1 MVERLT
7 MTVEE
12 MGVALGVSRPKAYEL
27 ASRADFPVIK
37 VGKRKVIPVDAFRRW
52 MEQQTELPPVLAGA
66 GKQAQRA

>member
-1 MVERLT
+1 

-52 MEQQTELPPVLAGA
+52 MEQQTELPPALAGS